1 MIASA
6 GGPQGECDWTFW
18 RRSHPMAPRRDYSC
32 EILALLV
39 LTILSA
45 LSHFW
50 YIMIG
55 ICIVMGF
62 AGAAVLLSKIFLG
75 AMSELGARISPSALR
90 EEMTPAA
97 ELSVDT
103 AQGPRPSPPIVS
115 IQLPSRSEAIPQTV
129 RPVVGGNVANAWTTD
144 FPASKYHRSGIG
156 LSQYQLYSALRQCN

>member
-6 GGPQGECDWTFW
+6 GGPQGECDQNLAKEP
-18 RRSHPMAPRRDYSC
+18 SVAPRHDYSC

-90 EEMTPAA
+90 EEMSPAA

-103 AQGPRPSPPIVS
+103 AQGPRPSPPIV
-115 IQLPSRSEAIPQTV
+115 
-129 RPVVGGNVANAWTTD
+129 
-144 FPASKYHRSGIG
+144 
-156 LSQYQLYSALRQCN
+156 